1 MAGVSVKMGVDV
13 SQFKQGL
20 QEAQSSVKT
29 LDAALKMNEKQL
41 KATGDAEI
49 YAANKVQLL
58 NKQMDAQRKVVSN
71 IQKQMD
77 AMKKNGVEETSEA
90 YQKLERSLYNAVGKM
105 QDIQTELNG
114 LANSEQNAAK
124 GANEVA
130 TNIASIN
137 KKVSFDAV
145 IKGIDSI
152 TGAMEKAAKTAIN
165 LGKNIW
171 DNITDSAEWADATA
185 TMATK
190 LGMDVEDYQRYQ
202 KVFDTYA
209 DITVKDWQKA
219 KNKVQQA
226 VYNTTDEQMDIFAAL
241 GVGIRKKG
249 DPRYNRY
256 TSMKEREWED
266 VFWEIG
272 EKLQENVANHKI
284 TQDQADVY
292 AQAIFGKSYS
302 DLLPILK
309 LGQEGFTQALEEQNV
324 VSEESIN
331 KMAQLNDELIKLKSD
346 FRDLQTEVL
355 AGLAP
360 ALESAA
366 KVLDSLLTR
375 LMEYLQ
381 SPEGQ
386 AALDKMGDA
395 VSEMFSDLSKIDPE
409 QVVSGVVEVF
419 EKITGAFTWIS
430 ENWEGVMI
438 GLEAITGV
446 FVAFKAGSG
455 LLKMVELVN
464 GLKNLGGA
472 KGVQD
477 AVNAVNGSGGGGTG
491 TTAGGCLLGWMKTGI
506 AKIGEGL
513 AANGLWAFT
522 PAAVFSLAIAPAL
535 KLQSDIETQTVDAYE
550 AANEILDAA
559 EEAGDTSKEL
569 ITLARQANEA
579 TMPNGYDKNFLGQI
593 NFGYNSKIDD
603 AVKMFGLRQYDA
615 MWKDLFAKYYQ
626 YDNVNGW
633 SIGALTRL
641 ARGEGVKD
649 AYGVTTYGIDQQTSD
664 ALATAMRDVL
674 TQAIAN
680 GYSYDPYK
688 WSRTTIQRRELPN
701 GWAYDESGNIRRVD
715 ASGNFGNYLESYGEA
730 GHGGT
735 TYWDDRQWQQWRDA
749 ENAKY
754 AEESASA
761 ITEAAATMS
770 TLPEMTAA
778 AVAAAVSQVTLQVDI
793 SGLYG
798 KKHANGIWGVP
809 WDGYPAILH
818 RGERVLSA
826 RDAATYNA
834 NSNLYV
840 EHMHMGGGMDAQ
852 ALAAAMAAQ
861 NRRISAGFGS

>member
-190 LGMDVEDYQRYQ
+190 LGMDVEEYQRYQ
-202 KVFDTYA
+202 NVFETYA

-331 KMAQLNDELIKLKSD
+331 KLADLNDQLIGLEQQFNGLKA
-346 FRDLQTEVL
+346 TVIAEM
-355 AGLAP
+355 AP
-360 ALESAA
+360 ALKGAA
-366 KVLDSLLTR
+366 EVLSDLLSR

-381 SPEGQ
+381 SEKGQ
-386 AALDKMGDA
+386 EALSKLGDA
-395 VSEMFSDLSKIDPE
+395 VSNLFSDLASIDPE

-430 ENWEGVMI
+430 ENWEGVVT

-455 LLKMVELVN
+455 FLKMVELVN
-464 GLKNLGGA
+464 GLKGLGGA

-477 AVNAVNGSGGGGTG
+477 AVNAVNGSGGGGG
-491 TTAGGCLLGWMKTGI
+491 AAGAGGSVFGWLKAAG
-506 AKIGEGL
+506 AKIAEGY
-513 AANGLWAFT
+513 AANGLWAFA
-522 PAAVFSLAIAPAL
+522 PAAVFGLSIAPAL
-535 KLQSDIETQTVDAYE
+535 KLQSDIEQQTVDAYE

-649 AYGVTTYGIDQQTSD
+649 ANGVTTYGIDQQTSD
-664 ALATAMRDVL
+664 ALAKAMRDVL
-674 TQAIAN
+674 TQAIAE
-680 GYSYDPYK
+680 GYEYDPYK
-688 WSRTTIQRRELPN
+688 WSRTKIQRRELPN
-701 GWAYDESGNIRRVD
+701 GWAYDENGDIKNIYT
-715 ASGNFGNYLESYGEA
+715 GKYLDYEGEA
-730 GHGGT
+730 GYGHNIS
-735 TYWDDRQWQQWRDA
+735 YWDDRQWQQWRDA

-761 ITEAAATMS
+761 ITEAAAQMS
-770 TLPEMTAA
+770 TLPEAT
-778 AVAAAVSQVTLQVDI
+778 AAAVSQVTLQVDI